1 MSGPFAPD
9 EPEHTREFDFGDLP
23 ERPGR
28 RRRSGARGKGRGTPT
43 QRRVPSSA
51 PDRRPAWQRILLGLA
66 AVVVLVVGGALAMRA
81 AYSGQA
87 MPGTKIGD
95 EDVSGLTEAEVRR
108 TVERLA
114 DPERRLNLTGAGK
127 TLRVSAGGAG
137 LQVDTTATVARAMD
151 AHRGGL
157 LSPLVAP
164 LSTTEIELDA
174 TVDPDRLRE
183 TVQNVARALD
193 REPYA
198 GGLSI
203 DRDTLVATIV
213 PAKSGRTVR
222 QQELTDALRTRLTR
236 PGSTVVRI
244 PTRTS
249 TPVSQARLQ
258 ELADQAERYLR
269 TPLRLSGAG
278 TPYLVAP
285 ARLADLLAVEPLS
298 GGRSARLGVDSAAL
312 SDLTASVAKARDR
325 APKSAAIA
333 APASSVTVDGKAE
346 VSWRPRRAKV
356 RVTSEGRSGLAV
368 DVKSLNGRVREAVRT
383 GSHEAKVPT
392 KAEAAPVSRASAAK
406 IDQLIGTFTT
416 YHPPGQPRVTNIH
429 RIADAVDGTV
439 IAPGK
444 SFSLNGIA
452 GERTKAKGYV
462 EAPFIAGN
470 KIEPSVGGGVSQ
482 FSTTAYNAAYFAG
495 LPISAAQPHSL
506 YIDRYPAGRETTL
519 NWPTIDLAWT
529 NDTKVPILVRASY
542 TDTSVTVS
550 LYGDNGGRRVRAEPG
565 ERQPNP
571 GGNFTITVTRVIRYP
586 DGRVVEQPRTTSY
599 ANEVTDEAEPQE

>member
-1 MSGPFAPD
+1 MADPFGPD
-9 EPEHTREFDFGDLP
+9 EADRTREFDFGDLP
-23 ERPGR
+23 ERPR
-28 RRRSGARGKGRGTPT
+28 RRAGRSGRAQKPPQRTPT
-43 QRRVPSSA
+43 RA
-51 PDRRPAWQRILLGLA
+51 TERRPAWQRVLLSLA
-66 AVVVLVVGGALAMRA
+66 AVVVLVVGGALAMRI
-81 AYSGQA
+81 AYSGKA

-95 EDVSGLTEAEVRR
+95 EDVGGLTERELRR

-114 DPERRLNLTGAGK
+114 DPERRLNLTGGGK

-137 LQVDTTATVARAMD
+137 LQVDTTATVSAAMD

-157 LSPLVAP
+157 LSPLGA
-164 LSTTEIELDA
+164 LATTADVPLDA
-174 TVDPDRLRE
+174 TVDPDDLRT
-183 TVQNVARALD
+183 TVQNVARAVD
-193 REPYA
+193 RTPYA

-203 DRDTLVATIV
+203 DRDTLVATVV

-222 QQELTDALRTRLTR
+222 QQELTDALRRRLLN

-244 PTRTS
+244 PLRTS
-249 TPVSQARLQ
+249 SPVSDARLQ
-258 ELADQAERYLR
+258 QLADEAERYLR
-269 TPLRLSGAG
+269 APLRLTGAG
-278 TPYLVAP
+278 KDYVVEPS
-285 ARLADLLAVEPLS
+285 RLADLLAVEAVS
-298 GGRSARLGVDSAAL
+298 GGRAARLGVDSAAL

-325 APKSAAIA
+325 APKSAVIS
-333 APASSVTVDGKAE
+333 APATSVTVDGKAE
-346 VSWRPRRAKV
+346 VSWRPRAAKV
-356 RVTSEGRSGLAV
+356 TVRAEGRSGLAV
-368 DVKSLNGRVREAVRT
+368 NVKSLNGRIRQAVRD
-383 GSHEAKVPT
+383 GAHAAKVPT
-392 KAEAAPVSRASAAK
+392 TAEAAPVSKAAARQ

-495 LPISAAQPHSL
+495 LPITASQPHSL

-542 TDTSVTVS
+542 TETSVTVS

-565 ERQPNP
+565 DRQPNP
-571 GGNFTITVTRVIRYP
+571 GGNFAITVTRVIRYP
-586 DGRVVEQPRTTSY
+586 DGRIVEQPRTTSY
-599 ANEVTDEAEPQE
+599 ANEVTDEAPQE

>member
-1 MSGPFAPD
+1 MADPFASGD
-9 EPEHTREFDFGDLP
+9 EADRTREFDFGDLP
-23 ERPGR
+23 ERPR
-28 RRRSGARGKGRGTPT
+28 RRGPSKPPRRTPT
-43 QRRVPSSA
+43 RA
-51 PDRRPAWQRILLGLA
+51 TERRPAWQRLLLALA
-66 AVVVLVVGGALAMRA
+66 AIVVLIVGGALAMRGI
-81 AYSGQA
+81 YSGKA

-95 EDVSGLTEAEVRR
+95 EDVGGLTESEVRR

-114 DPERRLNLTGAGK
+114 DPERRLNLTGGGK

-137 LQVDTTATVARAMD
+137 LKVNTTATVARAMD

-157 LSPLVAP
+157 LSPLAATFSGADV
-164 LSTTEIELDA
+164 ELDA
-174 TVDPDRLRE
+174 TVDPAQLRD
-183 TVQNVARALD
+183 TVRNVARALD
-193 REPYA
+193 RTPYA

-203 DRDTLVATIV
+203 DRDTLVATVV

-222 QQELTDALRTRLTR
+222 QQELTDALRRRLLN

-244 PTRTS
+244 PLRTS
-249 TPVSQARLQ
+249 TPVSDARLQ
-258 ELADQAERYLR
+258 QLGDQAERYLR
-269 TPLRLSGAG
+269 SPLRLTGAG
-278 TPYLVAP
+278 KDYVVEPS
-285 ARLADLLAVEPLS
+285 RLADLLAVEAVS
-298 GGRSARLGVDSAAL
+298 GGRAARLGVDSAAL
-312 SDLTASVAKARDR
+312 SDLTAAVAAARDR
-325 APKSAAIA
+325 APKSATIS
-333 APASSVTVDGKAE
+333 APDAPVTVDGKGA
-346 VSWRPRRAKV
+346 VSWRPRAAKV
-356 RVTSEGRSGLAV
+356 TVRSEGRSGLAV
-368 DVKSLNGRVREAVRT
+368 DVKTLNGRIRQAVRT
-383 GSHEAKVPT
+383 SSHSAKVPT
-392 KAEAAPVSRASAAK
+392 KTQSAPVSRAAARK

-444 SFSLNGIA
+444 SFSLNAIA

-470 KIEPSVGGGVSQ
+470 KIEPSIGGGVSQ
-482 FSTTAYNAAYFAG
+482 FSTTTYNAAYFAG
-495 LPISAAQPHSL
+495 LPITASQPHSL
-506 YIDRYPAGRETTL
+506 FIDRYPAGRETTL

-565 ERQPNP
+565 DRQPNP

-586 DGRVVEQPRTTSY
+586 DGRVTEQPRTTSY
-599 ANEVTDEAEPQE
+599 ANEVTDDGEPQE